1 MEEQLKKY
9 IKFFIEKNSID
20 DVDVFSEFQSITE
33 KKSNLSK
40 SKREAV
46 VALVAY
52 SVEEKFKDFVNLIV
66 ISNSEHMKD
75 EFELNKVESW
85 ESTLK
90 RFIEHNKN
98 YVNSKK
104 EYATISKFEC
114 VALKF
119 EFKKLEKGICTTE
132 AIADLNDDE
141 INNLSESLKKRI
153 EETLGLIREEPE
165 EFENLVSL
173 KLIY

>member
-9 IKFFIEKNSID
+9 IEFFIEKNNIE
-20 DVDVFSEFQSITE
+20 DVDVFSEFSSITE

-46 VALVAY
+46 VAIVAY

-66 ISNSEHMKD
+66 ISNSKYMNDDFK
-75 EFELNKVESW
+75 FNKGESW

-90 RFIEHNKN
+90 RFIKHNKD
-98 YVNSKK
+98 YVYSKK

-114 VALKF
+114 MALKF
-119 EFKKLEKGICTTE
+119 EFKKLEKGICTSG
-132 AIADLNDDE
+132 AIIELNDDE
-141 INNLSESLKKRI
+141 IKNLSESLKKRI
-153 EETLGLIREEPE
+153 EETLELIREEPKD
-165 EFENLVSL
+165 FADLVSL

>member
-9 IKFFIEKNSID
+9 IEFFIEKNSID
-20 DVDVFSEFQSITE
+20 DIDVFSEFQSITE

-52 SVEEKFKDFVNLIV
+52 SVEEKFKDFVNLII
-66 ISNSEHMKD
+66 ISNSKHMKD
-75 EFELNKVESW
+75 EFELSKGESW

-98 YVNSKK
+98 YVHCKK

-114 VALKF
+114 MALKF

-132 AIADLNDDE
+132 AITDLNDDE

-153 EETLGLIREEPE
+153 EETLELIREEPE